1 MLSQQ
6 DSVLPKTETAE
17 MDSDEGCV
25 VDIYKEE
32 ARGLSTGPAV
42 PPLHKNADGD
52 LIETLAPG
60 SGLLVSRNCHGHKDS
75 GFSSRVSEVG
85 EETEE
90 GRAELAQA
98 LLDRKLARR
107 LTRISECQNEE
118 KCRCSAWAVVKV
130 VLKIL
135 LAVGL
140 LYAFICLLD
149 LMGNAFRLLGG
160 KTAGSVFQDSK
171 LLGNP
176 ITGLMIGVLATVILQ
191 SSSTSSSIV
200 ITMVASKI
208 LDLRPAIPIIMGAN
222 IGTTVTN
229 TLVSLAHSMNRK
241 EFKRAFSGAVVHDVF
256 NWLTVLC
263 LLPLEY
269 MTGYLYH
276 LTGLII
282 RSLNM
287 EDMKANNQDLL
298 KKLTK
303 PLTSRIVKI
312 DKKVITGIAQGQEEY
327 NNKTL
332 LKVYCT
338 YDEVVSYRLVNQSS
352 VDNVTG
358 VETWTMVNSSV
369 VTKVPLDKC
378 NSLFSELAWSDTT
391 SGIVLLLASILC
403 LSLCLYSLVKLLH
416 SLLGGHIARAL
427 RKTINSDF
435 PHPFSWLTGYVAII
449 VGAGMTILVQSSSVF
464 TSALT
469 PLVGIGCLKLERMYP
484 LTLGSNIGT
493 TFTGILAAL
502 ASSSAT
508 MNIALQ
514 LAFCHLF
521 FNISGILL
529 FYPVPKMRKII
540 INTAKYLGRTT
551 ARYRWFAIAYLIC
564 MFLLFPGFFFALS
577 LAGRAAFIVVL
588 SLISAIVVFVVV
600 VTLMQRSRTFSNF
613 LPGVLRSWQFLP
625 EFMRSLQPLD
635 RGLNS
640 LVSNCFCKCCKDRC
654 KCLAPLTEEDMGSID
669 LDSDSD
675 DSVQVSR
682 LSSAVSSKAQLA
694 LSKSPSQPS
703 FTESRRIYRPVNDT
717 SASPSRRNSIGKRS
731 PSARRVNY
739 NDTAA
744 NGAGADSGH
753 LPLMAS
759 SESSPPRSGQKTS
772 NNSLKPSFYI
782 SKSDD
787 HYLKHSSND
796 MTSPS
801 ARVADVMVIDMAAT
815 NLNSINESKI

>member
-1 MLSQQ
+1 MLPQE
-6 DSVLPKTETAE
+6 DNLPKTETAE
-17 MDSDEGCV
+17 LDNDEGCFI
-25 VDIYKEE
+25 DIDEE
-32 ARGLSTGPAV
+32 ARGLSAGPAV
-42 PPLHKNADGD
+42 PSHPKNAEE
-52 LIETLAPG
+52 ETLAL
-60 SGLLVSRNCHGHKDS
+60 SAGLLVRSTHGHKDS

-90 GRAELAQA
+90 WLAAKQA
-98 LLDRKLARR
+98 LQDKKLARR

-118 KCRCSAWAVVKV
+118 ACRCSWSVLLKIF
-130 VLKIL
+130 LKIL
-135 LAVGL
+135 LALAL
-140 LYAFICLLD
+140 LYTFICLLD
-149 LMGNAFRLLGG
+149 LLGNAFRLLGG
-160 KTAGSVFQDSK
+160 KTAGSVFQDSE
-171 LLGNP
+171 LLANP

-229 TLVSLAHSMNRK
+229 TLVSLAHSMQRK
-241 EFKRAFSGAVVHDVF
+241 EFRRAFSGAVIHDVF
-256 NWLTVLC
+256 NWLTVLI
-263 LLPLEY
+263 LLPLEH

-287 EDMKANNQDLL
+287 EGLKANKQDLL

-303 PLTSRIVKI
+303 PLTSRIVQV
-312 DKKVITGIAQGQEEY
+312 DKKVITGIAQGHEEY
-327 NNKTL
+327 KNKSL

-338 YDEVVSYRLVNQSS
+338 YDKVTSFRLVNESS
-352 VDNVTG
+352 IDNETG
-358 VETWTMVNSSV
+358 LETWSMVNSSV
-369 VTKVPLDKC
+369 VTKIPLDKC
-378 NSLFSELAWSDTT
+378 ENLFAKLSWSDTT

-403 LSLCLYSLVKLLH
+403 ISLCLYSLVKLLH

-435 PHPFSWLTGYVAII
+435 PQPFSCLTGYAAII

-502 ASSSAT
+502 ASSSST
-508 MNIALQ
+508 MHIALQ

-521 FNISGILL
+521 FNISGILI
-529 FYPVPKMRKII
+529 FYPVPKMRHII

-551 ARYRWFAIAYLIC
+551 ARYRWFAIAYLIF
-564 MFLLFPGFFFALS
+564 MFIMFPGFFFVLS
-577 LAGRAAFIVVL
+577 LAGRTAFIVVL
-588 SLISAIVVFVVV
+588 CIIGAIAFFIVI
-600 VTLMQRSRTFSNF
+600 VTLMQRSKKFSNF
-613 LPGVLRSWQFLP
+613 LPEILRTWKFLP
-625 EFMRSLQPLD
+625 EFMRSLAPMD

-640 LVSNCFCKCCKDRC
+640 LGGLVSRCCCLQCCKDRC
-654 KCLAPLTEEDMGSID
+654 SCLAPLSDEDMGSID
-669 LDSDSD
+669 LDSDID
-675 DSVQVSR
+675 DSFEVSN
-682 LSSAVSSKAQLA
+682 LSSAVSSKVHLA
-694 LSKSPSQPS
+694 KSSSQPS
-703 FTESRRIYRPVNDT
+703 FTESRRIYRPANDV
-717 SASPSRRNSIGKRS
+717 SASPSRRSSIGRKS
-731 PSARRVNY
+731 PSTRRAAY
-739 NDTAA
+739 TDAAA
-744 NGAGADSGH
+744 NGAAADSSH

-759 SESSPPRSGQKTS
+759 SESSPPKSGQKAS
-772 NNSLKPSFYI
+772 NGILKPSFYI

-787 HYLKHSSND
+787 HYLKYSLDAPLDGTNNI
-796 MTSPS
+796 MVVN
-801 ARVADVMVIDMAAT
+801 VAPANLDV
-815 NLNSINESKI
+815 INESKI